1 MMYFFLAPQ
10 AKQWAKSSPPSSFS
24 LRGELSLI
32 AKWKVERVKSF
43 NCMAPLMCC
52 IVDFKH
58 MTFPEKMPSPHFIAR
73 QGMILLYH
81 NQLL

>member
-10 AKQWAKSSPPSSFS
+10 EKQWAKSPPPSSFS
-24 LRGELSLI
+24 LKEELSLI

-43 NCMAPLMCC
+43 NCMTHLMCC
-52 IVDFKH
+52 SVDFKC
-58 MTFPEKMPSPHFIAR
+58 MNFPARMLSPHFIA
-73 QGMILLYH
+73 GHVMILLYH